1 LAFTLH
7 VKALGLISEFQPMR
21 STDFDNL
28 KQQNGLDSSCK
39 AALRYMCAKSHIHQS
54 CGRLPKKLF
63 SAKVPWYA
71 EIHIQRP
78 FLTIKIAYEKFLD

>member
-1 LAFTLH
+1 LAFTPH

-39 AALRYMCAKSHIHQS
+39 AALS
-54 CGRLPKKLF
+54 LP
-63 SAKVPWYA
+63 A
-71 EIHIQRP
+71 
-78 FLTIKIAYEKFLD
+78 

>member
-1 LAFTLH
+1 LAFTPH

-39 AALRYMCAKSHIHQS
+39 AALRHPLLFES
-54 CGRLPKKLF
+54 CIKGLWYIIKLHYQN
-63 SAKVPWYA
+63 A
-71 EIHIQRP
+71 
-78 FLTIKIAYEKFLD
+78 IATGNH

>member
-28 KQQNGLDSSCK
+28 KQQNSLDSSCK
-39 AALRYMCAKSHIHQS
+39 AALRME
-54 CGRLPKKLF
+54 RLNSQVGENSSYLLG
-63 SAKVPWYA
+63 V
-71 EIHIQRP
+71 
-78 FLTIKIAYEKFLD
+78 DVGC

>member
-1 LAFTLH
+1 LAFTPH

-39 AALRYMCAKSHIHQS
+39 AALRNMSPLWLLK
-54 CGRLPKKLF
+54 
-63 SAKVPWYA
+63 
-71 EIHIQRP
+71 
-78 FLTIKIAYEKFLD
+78 IKFVIGPCPL